1 MKYYCQYNKETGRVV
16 SYSEGIND
24 FDNDVFSS
32 LVLDVS
38 QKELDMINRGYI
50 PYVKN
55 DILILEETSDL
66 KRYNKKE
73 NILKKLENKDLKTT
87 DLIDIIK
94 ELV

>member
-32 LVLDVS
+32 LVLTIS
-38 QKELDMINRGYI
+38 EKEQEKFQKGYI
-50 PYVKN
+50 PYIKNDTLTFEETPQITEQNKRN
-55 DILILEETSDL
+55 DIL
-66 KRYNKKE
+66 KQ
-73 NILKKLENKDLKTT
+73 LENKDLKMEE
-87 DLIDIIK
+87 LIDIIK